1 MSLRESLQHT
11 FRRFSGEIFPEAL
24 ENASHRIEHLR
35 KRLDHLNCS
44 LAERAL
50 PADRKSRVSELSLD
64 RKARKAGQKA
74 ARLVAVKDV
83 KKNESD
89 NRPD

>member
-1 MSLRESLQHT
+1 MSLRDSLQQT
-11 FRRFSGEIFPEAL
+11 FRRFSGDILPGAL
-24 ENASHRIEHLR
+24 ESAGHRIEHLR

-50 PADRKSRVSELSLD
+50 PADRKSRVSELSLN

-74 ARLVAVKDV
+74 TRLAAVKEV
-83 KKNESD
+83 KK
-89 NRPD
+89 P

>member
-1 MSLRESLQHT
+1 MSLKDSLQQT
-11 FRRFSGEIFPEAL
+11 FRRLSGELLPEAL
-24 ENASHRIEHLR
+24 ESAGHRIAGLR

-64 RKARKAGQKA
+64 HKAKQAGQKA
-74 ARLVAVKDV
+74 TRLKAVKTA
-83 KKNESD
+83 KKTGGD
-89 NRPD
+89 KQV